1 MYFSCKNLMWFSLF
15 LVSGFKLWFVA
26 AFQSRSF
33 FEHALL
39 TEQPHLVDLWCS
51 LVLLDFTY
59 GGQMQHSHERRAS
72 RTWAKCIFHGLID
85 APRFKFFD
93 TKARYE
99 TTSIRAH
106 ERRQRSRPAFLH
118 SITNP
123 SFTWGLKLQNSFVE
137 IESYRLEFDVIIN
150 TFEFRIRK
158 SARKSISCISLLK
171 AFL

>member
-1 MYFSCKNLMWFSLF
+1 MRFSLF

-33 FEHALL
+33 FKHALL

-85 APRFKFFD
+85 APVSNSLTPRRAMKQHL
-93 TKARYE
+93 
-99 TTSIRAH
+99 IRAH
-106 ERRQRSRPAFLH
+106 DRRQRSRPAFLH